1 MSFLGCYALGGV
13 IAAIVYSVAAVL
25 TGEYDIDTWEVGGW
39 AMLIGFA
46 WPLFLTIA
54 LPIMFFAGVA
64 ELAKRIL
71 GK

>member
-1 MSFLGCYALGGV
+1 MSFLGWYALVGV
-13 IAAIVYSVAAVL
+13 ITAIVYSVVSVL
-25 TGEYDIDTWEVGGW
+25 TGEYDIDTWEIGGW